1 MQHYIEYMV
10 HKAYTCVYKE
20 SLLYVRVCC
29 ALRWKSS
36 FTIDFQLK
44 VVFTHLNHCA
54 ALLLLLLLQL
64 LLLGVVGLINA
75 VVIVAVL
82 VCVCVYIS
90 VCLVYLHAIFYGRT
104 LGTLSIC
111 TPLFVFS
118 SCFPPYSSA
127 AFVPCP
133 PIGWTVC
140 LFAIGLVLRLQNC
153 NRCLSH

>member
-10 HKAYTCVYKE
+10 HKAYICVYKE

-54 ALLLLLLLQL
+54 ALLLLLLLQM

-82 VCVCVYIS
+82 VCVCVCIS

-111 TPLFVFS
+111 TPSSFSPPVSLLIPLLPSFHARPLVGQFVYL
-118 SCFPPYSSA
+118 PL
-127 AFVPCP
+127 
-133 PIGWTVC
+133 G
-140 LFAIGLVLRLQNC
+140 
-153 NRCLSH
+153 